1 MLASLVLSLTTW
13 QPEASAGAGSAGGAG
28 GAPPGCAGG
37 GMQIGML
44 VVMFAVFYFLIIRPQ
59 QKRQREHDDM
69 LKALHKGQVVRT
81 SGGIRGEI
89 VEIDD
94 REVTLRIA
102 EKIKINVLR
111 SHIAG
116 PEGTTMATAEPK
128 KD

>member
-1 MLASLVLSLTTW
+1 MLLRS
-13 QPEASAGAGSAGGAG
+13 
-28 GAPPGCAGG
+28 
-37 GMQIGML
+37 
-44 VVMFAVFYFLIIRPQ
+44 
-59 QKRQREHDDM
+59 
-69 LKALHKGQVVRT
+69 QVVRT

-116 PEGTTMATAEPK
+116 PEGTAMATAEPK

>member
-13 QPEASAGAGSAGGAG
+13 QPEASAGAGAARGAG

-111 SHIAG
+111 SHVAG
-116 PEGTTMATAEPK
+116 PEGTAMATAEPK